1 MTVENVELDAGVR
14 DAIQEIVADILEVD
28 EDQVDWNT
36 HFWNELGADSMQAIA
51 ILSALERRFR
61 ITIDQ
66 SELPKM
72 WDVQSTYQVV
82 MAIRKAAGSDAS

>member
-1 MTVENVELDAGVR
+1 MSVENVDVDTGVR
-14 DAIQEIVADILEVD
+14 DAIGEIVADILEVD
-28 EDQVDWNT
+28 EDQVSWNT
-36 HFWNELGADSMQAIA
+36 HFWNDLGADSMQAIA

-82 MAIRKAAGSDAS
+82 MGIRKAAGSDAS

>member
-1 MTVENVELDAGVR
+1 MTVENVEVDAGVR

-28 EDQVDWNT
+28 EDQVGWNT
-36 HFWNELGADSMQAIA
+36 HFWNDLSADSMQAIA

-82 MAIRKAAGSDAS
+82 MAIRKAAGTDAS

>member
-1 MTVENVELDAGVR
+1 MSVENVDVDTGVR
-14 DAIQEIVADILEVD
+14 DAIGEIVADILEVD
-28 EDQVDWNT
+28 EDQVSWNT
-36 HFWNELGADSMQAIA
+36 HFWNDLGADSMQAIA

>member
-28 EDQVDWNT
+28 EDQVGWNT
-36 HFWNELGADSMQAIA
+36 HFWNDLDADSMQAIA

-82 MAIRKAAGSDAS
+82 MDIRKAAGSDAS

>member
-1 MTVENVELDAGVR
+1 MTVENVELDPGVR

-28 EDQVDWNT
+28 EDQVGWNT